1 MSGPLPVL
9 VAASGAA
16 WEAAALERLRA
27 AEPGVLLLKRCV
39 DLSDLL
45 VSAST
50 GQARAALVSADLPGL
65 DADSVAGLR
74 KAGVGVVMVA
84 GVEQLADGVGARAD
98 RLGVGRLVADTDLGG
113 VVDVLRSAGKDVAT
127 SRPALDDAAEAAE
140 AADPGG
146 SRSGTLVAVWGPAG
160 APGRTTVAV
169 GIAAE
174 LARRGSPTFL
184 VDADPYGG
192 TVAQHLGV
200 LDEVSGLLAAARI
213 ANAGH
218 LDEARLV
225 GLARQVGPGLRL
237 LTGLPRADR
246 WSEVRAPAFAGLLA
260 VAAGVDNHVVVDTG
274 FSLESDPSAL
284 DAPVQRNEMTLT
296 ALEAADEIMVVGTA
310 DPVGLS
316 RLARGLVELRGLGLR
331 ASTRVVVNRTRAS
344 LGWKEADIRSLL
356 GDFADSTAALH
367 LLPDDRAA
375 VDHALVAGRS
385 LSECGDSSLR
395 RGLTALVDGLLG
407 VNTRA
412 RRSVFGRRSG
422 RRQSR

>member
-27 AEPGVLLLKRCV
+27 AEPAVLLLKRCV

-84 GVEQLADGVGARAD
+84 GVEQLADGVGVRAD

-113 VVDVLRSAGKDVAT
+113 VVDVLRSAGKDVAP
-127 SRPALDDAAEAAE
+127 SAPALDDGAD
-140 AADPGG
+140 AADPVG
-146 SRSGTLVAVWGPAG
+146 SRTGTVVAVWGPAG

-169 GIAAE
+169 GVAAE
-174 LARRGSPTFL
+174 LARRGSPAFL

-200 LDEVSGLLAAARI
+200 LDEVSGLLAAARM

-218 LDEARLV
+218 LDEAGLI

-260 VAAGVDNHVVVDTG
+260 VAAGVDEHLVLDTG
-274 FSLESDPSAL
+274 FSLEADPSAVE
-284 DAPVQRNEMTLT
+284 APVQRNAMTLT
-296 ALEAADEIMVVGTA
+296 ALEAADEIVVVGAA

-331 ASTRVVVNRTRAS
+331 ASARVVVNRARTS
-344 LGWKEADIRSLL
+344 LGWKEDDIRSLL
-356 GDFADSTAALH
+356 GDLAESTAGVH

-375 VDHALVAGRS
+375 VDRALVAGRS
-385 LSECGDSSLR
+385 LSECGDSPLR
-395 RGLTALVDGLLG
+395 RGLAGLVDGLLG
-407 VNTRA
+407 VETGA
-412 RRSVFGRRSG
+412 RHSVFGRRPG
-422 RRQSR
+422 RRRSR